1 MASVRAFSS
10 QSTKWKYSAYWRLWV
25 AIRRPQKE
33 KKILQPRTCH
43 SGLILVWIGYYSL
56 SHTEKSPGLRLQ
68 GQAWSSTQSRALRTV
83 QSYVLPGC
91 WGRASATFSFP
102 PIPPYLPFDSRLHS
116 PALEP
121 QVALLCRCWRYL
133 QIRTCSW
140 TPGNGEW
147 WVTTWA
153 WGMAALAM
161 AGRVA
166 GRPGLCA
173 VSGVY
178 RPEPSCGA
186 VHPQSCWPSR
196 EQHVIGRNPLFP
208 SLILQGIF
216 KPYLK

>member
-25 AIRRPQKE
+25 AIRRPQK
-33 KKILQPRTCH
+33 KKTTCNQEPVILGLFLSGLDIIHCHTQRSLLVSDSRGRPEAPPNQEHLELSNPMCCQGVEGGLQPP
-43 SGLILVWIGYYSL
+43 
-56 SHTEKSPGLRLQ
+56 SP
-68 GQAWSSTQSRALRTV
+68 
-83 QSYVLPGC
+83 
-91 WGRASATFSFP
+91 FP
-102 PIPPYLPFDSRLHS
+102 LFPPYLPFDSRLHS

-140 TPGNGEW
+140 TPRNGEL

-173 VSGVY
+173 FSGVY

-196 EQHVIGRNPLFP
+196 EQHIIGRNPLLP